1 MTNLPQGLISPA
13 GARRLAVKF
22 MGMTMTIISNN
33 LNTSKLQKS
42 DAASNNPASR
52 GDNAFSSILAMQTAV
67 PAQNKPSSAP
77 QNTAEN
83 SSTAGKADSKE
94 SITQSNQPSG
104 KTENSRTAT
113 EHKTSTN
120 DEPAQL
126 DSLADKENTPVDA
139 REPATSDNE
148 LNAAQIPDE
157 ALQANWLAE
166 QAILGQGKLAAGL
179 NTEPKGKPAFESTL
193 LHQLIEPQRNLSTR
207 LSGKNLAN
215 SEGDEKATLEAL
227 ARFVKDTQ
235 AGSAQAKPETLFNT
249 ENSRLTA
256 SQQAALDK
264 QAVAGPAT
272 SLNANKK
279 VADHLRDA
287 LLGRLSPETDT
298 ANLADPRNINLKTSA
313 QLQANQMMASDQA
326 AEKLLESSVA
336 AHSAAAASASVT
348 NTQAQAPASPLI
360 ALGTSFYHPG
370 WSQAMAQQVATQAS
384 LFFRQQVNG
393 THIAQMRLDPP
404 ELGPIKVSISIQDGV
419 AQAAFVA
426 SNATVRQVLENSLA
440 DLHQA
445 LQEKGL
451 SLGQAHVEQQDQ
463 QESFFTDDRN
473 ASNMLAQAEDSPADG
488 LAESSK
494 HAARPSPQH
503 DGLINTFA

>member
-1 MTNLPQGLISPA
+1 
-13 GARRLAVKF
+13 
-22 MGMTMTIISNN
+22 MGMTMTTISNN
-33 LNTSKLQKS
+33 LNASNFPNS
-42 DAASNNPASR
+42 DNAGNNPAASTN
-52 GDNAFSSILAMQTAV
+52 NAFSSILAMQTAA

-77 QNTAEN
+77 Q
-83 SSTAGKADSKE
+83 
-94 SITQSNQPSG
+94 SNQASG
-104 KTENSRTAT
+104 KTENSRPAT

-120 DEPAQL
+120 NEVTQA
-126 DSLADKENTPVDA
+126 DSLADKENTPVDTH
-139 REPATSDNE
+139 ESTTSDNE
-148 LNAAQIPDE
+148 LNAAQPPDE
-157 ALQANWLAE
+157 AQQANLLPE
-166 QAILGQGKLAAGL
+166 QVILQKDKLATGL
-179 NTEPKGKPAFESTL
+179 NTESKGKPAFENTL

-215 SEGDEKATLEAL
+215 SEGDEKATSEAL
-227 ARFVKDTQ
+227 ARLVKDTQ

-249 ENSRLTA
+249 ENNRLTA

-264 QAVAGPAT
+264 QAVAGRAT
-272 SLNANKK
+272 SLNTNKK
-279 VADHLRDA
+279 AADQLRDA
-287 LLGRLSPETDT
+287 LFGHLSPETDT

-313 QLQANQMMASDQA
+313 QLQANQMMAADQA
-326 AEKLLESSVA
+326 AGKLLESSVA

-348 NTQAQAPASPLI
+348 NTQAPASPLI

-426 SNATVRQVLENSLA
+426 SNATVRQALENSLA

-463 QESFFTDDRN
+463 QESFFMDEHN
-473 ASNMLAQAEDSPADG
+473 ASGALAQTEDSPDG
-488 LAESSK
+488 LIESSGP
-494 HAARPSPQH
+494 AARPSHQH